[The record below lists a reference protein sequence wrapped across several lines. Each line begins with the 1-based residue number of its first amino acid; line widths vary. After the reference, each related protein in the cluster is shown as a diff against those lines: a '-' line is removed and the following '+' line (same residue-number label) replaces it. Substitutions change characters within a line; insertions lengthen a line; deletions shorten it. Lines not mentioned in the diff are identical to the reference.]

1 METGLRRVCNDVR
14 IGKILIQTD
23 PSTGEPQVS
32 SMYHHDF
39 DFFSDHCLCSSLVTL
54 LQAARQYQGLSC
66 DFDGK
71 PTLKSLGKFRYF
83 TEGYRMRPSELELLV

>member
-39 DFFSDHCLCSSLVTL
+39 DFFSDHLFIFLVSYII
-54 LQAARQYQGLSC
+54 ASC
-66 DFDGK
+66 Q
-71 PTLKSLGKFRYF
+71 TISRII
-83 TEGYRMRPSELELLV
+83 M